1 MVCYLAEPGDNS
13 GSMHTRHTHSP
24 PPTSCEER
32 YTQVDGLATFSRTM
46 GEGQDVVL
54 IHGAGVS
61 SRYWVP
67 AQRWLAELGPY
78 RVHALDLPGFGRS
91 DDPPWPPELPQLARH
106 VEGWL
111 EQHVPGCCHLV
122 GQSVGCEIAVL
133 VAVAL
138 PERVQSVVLAGP
150 AGLPSLHSVCAQIF
164 EAGLDAFRERWQLF
178 PAILPDYLRCGP
190 QRFFRLLME
199 QKHCH
204 VEPLLPKLEK
214 PVLVLRG
221 RHDAVAPERRVERV
235 AALLPNA
242 TITTVPGAHGA
253 HYTHAR
259 PFAEVV
265 TRYLRRVES
274 PTPPAGT
281 PVGSPVPLL
290 RATDPTAAGTT
301 PRPGG

>member
-1 MVCYLAEPGDNS
+1 MNHRNS
-13 GSMHTRHTHSP
+13 DP
-24 PPTSCEER
+24 PLPRFCDER
-32 YTQVDGLATFSRTM
+32 FTQVDGLATFSRTM

-91 DDPPWPPELPQLARH
+91 EDPSWPPELPQLARH
-106 VEGWL
+106 VQGWL
-111 EQHVPGCCHLV
+111 EQNVPGRCHLV

-133 VAVAL
+133 AAAAL
-138 PERVQSVVLAGP
+138 PERVRSVVLAGP
-150 AGLPSLHSVCAQIF
+150 AGLPSLHSVLQQLFA
-164 EAGLDAFRERWQLF
+164 AGLDAFRERWELY
-178 PAILPDYLRCGP
+178 PAILPDYFRCGP
-190 QRFFRLLME
+190 RRFFRLLVE

-204 VEPLLPKLEK
+204 VEPLLPKLRK
-214 PVLVLRG
+214 PVLLLRG
-221 RHDAVAPERRVERV
+221 RYDVVAPERRVERI
-235 AALLPNA
+235 AALLPSA

-253 HYTHAR
+253 HYTHPR

-265 TRYLRRVES
+265 ARYLRRVDTPAS
-274 PTPPAGT
+274 PEGTPAGN
-281 PVGSPVPLL
+281 PIPLPH
-290 RATDPTAAGTT
+290 AKDPTAAGTT